1 MSHWIVFTRMRSVWI
16 FQSTIFEVNG
26 LPQCYHFLKNN
37 EDHKEKTNEDYKPTK
52 INSNFNTELAAK
64 VAVENERFANLPPV
78 RECGVVEF
86 SFSERQFPA
95 PKRES
100 NKGWLILEGILI
112 SVRSS
117 IRSNQMAVHLTV

>member
-1 MSHWIVFTRMRSVWI
+1 MSDQNSDRKVADFVLYSYPMLS
-16 FQSTIFEVNG
+16 
-26 LPQCYHFLKNN
+26 FLKTN
-37 EDHKEKTNEDYKPTK
+37 EDHKQKTNEDYKPTK

-100 NKGWLILEGILI
+100 NKGGLISKGILI
-112 SVRSS
+112 SVRSL
-117 IRSNQMAVHLTV
+117 IRFNQMAVHLTV

>member
-1 MSHWIVFTRMRSVWI
+1 MLS
-16 FQSTIFEVNG
+16 
-26 LPQCYHFLKNN
+26 FLKTN
-37 EDHKEKTNEDYKPTK
+37 EDHKQKTNEDYKPTK

-100 NKGWLILEGILI
+100 NKGGLI
-112 SVRSS
+112 SVRTL
-117 IRSNQMAVHLTV
+117 IRFSQMAVHLTVVKSKKKQLFLCQIAPRFRAKVWIL

>member
-1 MSHWIVFTRMRSVWI
+1 MLS
-16 FQSTIFEVNG
+16 
-26 LPQCYHFLKNN
+26 FLKTN
-37 EDHKEKTNEDYKPTK
+37 EDHKQKTNEDYKPTK

-100 NKGWLILEGILI
+100 NKGGLILEGILLHDLLNRTL
-112 SVRSS
+112 SLSS
-117 IRSNQMAVHLTV
+117 NNIIHFMKIPSYLS

>member
-1 MSHWIVFTRMRSVWI
+1 MLSFWKT
-16 FQSTIFEVNG
+16 
-26 LPQCYHFLKNN
+26 N
-37 EDHKEKTNEDYKPTK
+37 EDHKQKPTEDYKPTK

-100 NKGWLILEGILI
+100 NKGGLILEGILI
-112 SVRSS
+112 SVRSL
-117 IRSNQMAVHLTV
+117 IRFNQMAVHLTVVKSKKLFYVK

>member
-1 MSHWIVFTRMRSVWI
+1 MLS
-16 FQSTIFEVNG
+16 
-26 LPQCYHFLKNN
+26 FLKAN
-37 EDHKEKTNEDYKPTK
+37 EDHKQKTTEDYKPTK

-100 NKGWLILEGILI
+100 NKGGLFQKVFSFQLDLSLALFTSLPALSRI
-112 SVRSS
+112 SQSCP
-117 IRSNQMAVHLTV
+117 L

>member
-1 MSHWIVFTRMRSVWI
+1 MLS
-16 FQSTIFEVNG
+16 
-26 LPQCYHFLKNN
+26 FLKTN
-37 EDHKEKTNEDYKPTK
+37 EDHNQKTNEDYKPTK
-52 INSNFNTELAAK
+52 INSHYNTELAAK

-100 NKGWLILEGILI
+100 NKGRLISEGIE
-112 SVRSS
+112 
-117 IRSNQMAVHLTV
+117 IRLFI